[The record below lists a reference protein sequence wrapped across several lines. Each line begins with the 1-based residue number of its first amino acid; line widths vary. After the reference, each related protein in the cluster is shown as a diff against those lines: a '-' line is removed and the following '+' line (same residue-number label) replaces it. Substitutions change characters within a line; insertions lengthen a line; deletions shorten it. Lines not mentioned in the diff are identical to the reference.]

1 MTVGE
6 FIRILSEKGIHLT
19 DNQIQQFN
27 LYYQYLIEWNNRINL
42 TAVTERDQV
51 YLKHFYDS
59 LMPLWMVE
67 DIVTFKNQVLIDV
80 GSGAGFPSIPLLI
93 VEPTLKATIL
103 DSLNKRIDF
112 INHLVDALGLS
123 DRVTTIH
130 GRAEEVA
137 QNKSYRGQF
146 NLATARA
153 VAALNVLSEYCLP
166 FVKKGG
172 FFLAL
177 KGQKANIEVEEA
189 EVAIKT
195 LGAQLIAIKEES
207 FPGDEGQRAVVVIKK
222 TLETPKK
229 YPRRPGKPSKQPITS

>member
-1 MTVGE
+1 MTAGE
-6 FIRILSEKGIHLT
+6 FIQMLAEKGIRLT
-19 DNQIQQFN
+19 DRQIQQFD

-59 LMPLWMVE
+59 LMPLWMVD
-67 DIVTFKNQVLIDV
+67 DITPFKNQTLIDV

-93 VEPTLKATIL
+93 VEPTLKVTIL

-123 DRVTTIH
+123 DRVTTVH
-130 GRAEEVA
+130 GRAEEVG
-137 QNKSYRGQF
+137 QNKMYRGQF

-153 VAALNVLSEYCLP
+153 VAALNVLTEYCLP

-172 FFLAL
+172 YFLAF
-177 KGQKANIEVEEA
+177 KGQKANKEVEKA

-195 LGAQLIAIKEES
+195 LGAQLIATKEES
-207 FPGDEGQRAVVVIKK
+207 LPRDEGQRAVVVIKK

-229 YPRRPGKPSKQPITS
+229 YPRRPGKPSKQPITT